1 MPGCYNAAPRGP
13 GERSME
19 QLFEFAGNNPLYV
32 LALLASWAAVMF
44 YELRLKAATVS
55 QVSAADAVRVINK
68 GAMIVDVR
76 SGDAYEAGHIVNA
89 RNITL
94 DAIEAD
100 QNIHKKKNKLLLTVC
115 ENGMTSGKAANL
127 LRKAGFESVFSLKG
141 GLKQWRSENLPLV
154 K

>member
-1 MPGCYNAAPRGP
+1 
-13 GERSME
+13 ME
-19 QLFEFAGNNPLYV
+19 QLVEFAGNNPLYV
-32 LALLASWAAVMF
+32 VALLASWAAVMF

-55 QVSAADAVRVINK
+55 QVSAADAVRAINK

-100 QNIHKKKNKLLLTVC
+100 QNIHKKKTKLLLTVC